1 MAKASRPDKLRR
13 LQDLA
18 DQPAAQFDYALALA
32 PTETRLD
39 LLDAVIEV
47 LGRAPHDP
55 RVRPVL
61 LEAYQDCLDRHD
73 AGCARR
79 VALLRALRPAARRE
93 DAALLARAAAT
104 YEFLP
109 PGPSEVAAGLRSTA
123 LVILNE
129 VDETLAGFHAARLLT
144 DERTSK
150 LSGEP
155 AITAVQV
162 LASQGQTLSL
172 YGYATRTDAVALPEV
187 MAECLRY
194 LTAVPLSVLRPL
206 VDRYVKSPDEIVLLG
221 LFELLLAHAER
232 AAFHTLIVE
241 YMRETMLFDL
251 YRWLLTAALT
261 SHDEALIAA
270 VTKLGTEEKHPRKRE
285 IIKEAMELVRGTR

>member
-1 MAKASRPDKLRR
+1 MRR
-13 LQDLA
+13 LQELA
-18 DQPAAQFDYALALA
+18 DQPAAQFDYALALT
-32 PTETRLD
+32 PTEARLD
-39 LLDAVIEV
+39 LLDAVLEV
-47 LGRAPHDP
+47 LARAPHDP

-61 LEAYQDCLDRHD
+61 LGAYADCQDRHD
-73 AGCARR
+73 AGCHRR

-93 DAALLARAAAT
+93 DAALLAAAAAT

-109 PGPSEVAAGLRSTA
+109 PGPTEVAAGLRSTA

-144 DERTSK
+144 DERTSR

-155 AITAVQV
+155 AITAAQV
-162 LASQGQTLSL
+162 LASQGQTLPL
-172 YGYATRTDAVALPEV
+172 YGYATRTDTVALPEV

-194 LTAVPLSVLRPL
+194 LTAVPVSVLWPL
-206 VDRYVKSPDEIVLLG
+206 VSRYVKSQDEIVLLG

-232 AAFHTLIVE
+232 AVFHSLILDF
-241 YMRETMLFDL
+241 MRDTMFFDL
-251 YRWLLTAALT
+251 YRWLATAALT

-270 VTKLGTEEKHPRKRE
+270 VTALAAEERHPRKRE
-285 IIKEAMELVRGTR
+285 IVKEALELVRGNGGKSAR